1 MKGIPIYYEQI
12 SHHPPISAFYM
23 TCPEFT
29 MHGKLLAFADVSI
42 NSAVGGNEGVTHIIF
57 RNGNHFQCYFPPG

>member
-1 MKGIPIYYEQI
+1 
-12 SHHPPISAFYM
+12 M